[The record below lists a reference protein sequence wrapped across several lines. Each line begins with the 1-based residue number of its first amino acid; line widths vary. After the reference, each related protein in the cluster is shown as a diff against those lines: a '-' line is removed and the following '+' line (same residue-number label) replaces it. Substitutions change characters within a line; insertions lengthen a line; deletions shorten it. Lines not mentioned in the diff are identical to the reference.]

1 MVGGF
6 DQLIEG
12 DLYGGNS
19 VRVGSLRAMEGVVV
33 HLLMR
38 TDLYLF
44 IGKINQFLIE
54 HIGH

>member
-12 DLYGGNS
+12 DLDGGDS
-19 VRVGSLRAMEGVVV
+19 VRVGSLRAVVQGVIV
-33 HLLMR
+33 HQLMR

-44 IGKINQFLIE
+44 IGKINQLNLVIN
-54 HIGH
+54 